1 MLGGPGHNGPTPRQ
15 PARGAEER
23 EVDSFGA
30 RGGERNLGAVGAQ
43 RLRRQVTSGV
53 ERGACGAPFGVR
65 TRWIAVGEVA
75 KSFADF
81 GEQRRRTG
89 VVEGDAASRGFGPA
103 AGSAPGNVPETP
115 SHKTEGPDSHPPRS

>member
-1 MLGGPGHNGPTPRQ
+1 MLGGPGHDGPTLRQ

-30 RGGERNLGAVGAQ
+30 RGGERNLGAGGAP
-43 RLRRQVTSGV
+43 RPRRPVTSGG
-53 ERGACGAPFGVR
+53 ERGACGAPLRRPGPSV
-65 TRWIAVGEVA
+65 AAGEVA

-89 VVEGDAASRGFGPA
+89 VVEVDAASRGFGPA
-103 AGSAPGNVPETP
+103 AGSAPGECPG
-115 SHKTEGPDSHPPRS
+115 SS